1 MANRIRELLK
11 LRSVR
16 HRLMAASIVCI
27 LVPAFITMIV
37 YNFLTQEAVKRQA
50 VSNAEDSLQLVGGSV
65 TNLLKGMLNIANYI
79 QVNSDMNS
87 YFKMAAAG
95 NDDSDAYT
103 KFTQSKQILQQLD
116 SLTVLGEKNYV
127 TVLLSNGRF
136 YTNYSVDDCNPLSWR
151 KHSWFGKLQQLQ
163 GFQSYWSPVEPTSF
177 GLEKLDHPY
186 QVSVGRTLR
195 KENSEIYGYI
205 IVTTMEDQI
214 RSIFNRLTSG
224 QEAMILDGEGRIVSD
239 RNPSRIGRTFP
250 YLGEEEKASD
260 SSIIRI
266 GQEKYLL
273 TQQPIPFNDWRLV
286 TVQPYK
292 KAIVNISSIF
302 NRVFAFQAFSFIAF
316 LLLLLLLLRTFT
328 KPLVRLGKVTTAVQ
342 RGNLSVRS
350 GIRGQDEIG
359 RLGFLFDQMLD
370 RVQEMIAEVS
380 DTQARKRK
388 AELKMLQAQINP
400 HFLFNVL
407 NSIRM
412 KVLRRGDAES
422 AKMISSLSKLLR
434 MTISKEEDEI
444 DLHEELDLLTGY
456 VELMNLRQKEE
467 VELSLDVSPEALFV
481 KVPRFFLQPIV
492 ENALIHG
499 LKQRAGTI
507 RIRAEIDRPFLVLT
521 VEDNGTGLEPERL
534 AALNRKLGSA
544 VREEPPEGGEGKGGF
559 SGIGLG
565 NVVERMRM
573 VFGDGFRMSVE
584 SEPDR
589 GTTIRLFIP
598 WKEGAHD
605 V

>member
-1 MANRIRELLK
+1 
-11 LRSVR
+11 
-16 HRLMAASIVCI
+16 MAASIVCI